1 MRGGIRLCPVR
12 LLLLA
17 VAFALLA
24 SPLIAPNAAAAATA
38 NMAVAKSVD
47 NPVPNVGDT
56 VTFTV
61 TVTNNGPDTAT
72 GVSMQDTLPAGLSFV
87 SANPSQGAYD
97 PSGGTWTV
105 GTVTPSTAQTLQIR
119 ARVTSPNAQTNT
131 ATVTADQGDL
141 EPGDNTASATVT
153 PQRADL

>member
-1 MRGGIRLCPVR
+1 MRAGIRLCPPR

-17 VAFALLA
+17 VGFALLA

-61 TVTNNGPDTAT
+61 TVTDGGPDTAT
-72 GVSMQDTLPAGLSFV
+72 GVSVQDTLPAGLSFV
-87 SANPSQGAYD
+87 SATPSQGAYN
-97 PSGGTWTV
+97 PSTGTWAV
-105 GTVTPSTAQTLQIR
+105 GTVTTSTPQTLQIR
-119 ARVTSPNAQTNT
+119 ARVISPSAQTND
-131 ATVTADQGDL
+131 ATVTADQPD
-141 EPGDNTASATVT
+141 PDADNNSAS
-153 PQRADL
+153 